1 MLQVNADQVW
11 AQGYT
16 GAGVIVAVVDSGVNY
31 EHADVA
37 DHLWDGGD
45 ELQTPQHGIRNRL
58 SADDV
63 FANLH
68 RAVAGAAGDV
78 VFSSHFHM
86 DIVHLWHL

>member
-1 MLQVNADQVW
+1 VLQVNADQVW

-45 ELQTPQHGIRNRL
+45 
-58 SADDV
+58 
-63 FANLH
+63 
-68 RAVAGAAGDV
+68 V

-86 DIVHLWHL
+86 DIVHL